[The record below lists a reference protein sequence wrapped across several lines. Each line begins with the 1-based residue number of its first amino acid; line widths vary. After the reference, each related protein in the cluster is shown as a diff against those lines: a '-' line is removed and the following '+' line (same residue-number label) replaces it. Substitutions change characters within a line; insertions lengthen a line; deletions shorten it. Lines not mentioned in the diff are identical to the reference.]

1 MRACAVCGEP
11 VPTRKRGRP
20 AVYCSRS
27 CQAKAYRVRKA
38 KQRPDGG
45 MSSRQAARLAAFHAG
60 LILEAALADGWEALD
75 RYGADRSRV
84 EAALRELRAELERR
98 AEGLGRART
107 RRSDRDENSE
117 PVRVSVAPF
126 PARTVSRSAAVPP
139 VRDENPVSV
148 TESEQERRE
157 REWEEQAAAEQAEF
171 ERRLRPVPEFGEG
184 YQMAE
189 WPGTGR
195 YYLVYQGERIGHA
208 AKKGFTSVW
217 EAFTAYGVKVPFT
230 GTYKTRRQALIQVAL
245 HHQDRM
251 ASKSQ
256 RR

>member
-98 AEGLGRART
+98 AEGVGHART
-107 RRSDRDENSE
+107 RRSDRDENPE
-117 PVRVSVAPF
+117 AVRISVAPP
-126 PARTVSRSAAVPP
+126 PAGTASGSTAVPP
-139 VRDENPVSV
+139 ARDENQVSV
-148 TESEQERRE
+148 TKIEQEQRE
-157 REWEEQAAAEQAEF
+157 REWEEQAEF

-189 WPGTGR
+189 WPGTGC